1 MDSSIVSIIMAG
13 GLGKRMSSTKSKV
26 LHEVNGFPMIYH
38 VIQNALA
45 VHCERIFIV
54 VGKYKYDI
62 ADAVGKLFSK
72 EILDKIVYVN
82 QPESILEGELCSLGT
97 GDAVR
102 ACLTEFDNYDFRPD
116 TRVLILSGDVPFLD
130 RNELLEF
137 SKRNNSIM
145 VANVNDPTG
154 YGRIF
159 INECGNLSYIAEHAL
174 CDDEQ
179 LRCTFV
185 NAGVYNLSMR
195 VLRETIPKIELNTRK
210 MEFLLTDFYLFTD
223 KPIHIFFT
231 SGVPK
236 NINTLT
242 DLLHV
247 QSEN

>member
-1 MDSSIVSIIMAG
+1 MDLSIVSIIMAG
-13 GLGKRMSSTKSKV
+13 GLGKRMSATKSKV
-26 LHEVNGFPMIYH
+26 LHKVNGFPMIYH
-38 VIQNALA
+38 VIQNALT

-62 ADAVGKLFSK
+62 ADAVNELFSK

-82 QPESILEGELCSLGT
+82 QPESILDGKLCSLGT

-116 TRVLILSGDVPFLD
+116 TRVLILSGDVPFVD
-130 RNELLEF
+130 RTELLEF

-145 VANVNDPTG
+145 VANVDDPTG

-159 INECGNLSYIAEHAL
+159 FNEFLHLSYIVEHAL
-174 CDDEQ
+174 CDEEQ

-185 NAGVYNLSMR
+185 NAGIYNLSMR
-195 VLRETIPKIELNTRK
+195 VLRETIPNIELNLHK
-210 MEFLLTDFYLFTD
+210 KEFLLTDFYLFTD
-223 KPIHIFFT
+223 RPIHIFFT

-236 NINTLT
+236 NVNTLE
-242 DLLHV
+242 DLQSV
-247 QSEN
+247 QS